1 MSKLLVGPHSRWGR
15 VEQSH
20 VCLARRVI
28 LSPLRSIAVIS
39 IAASLSLS
47 SDLAGGFGEA
57 RRSDDDYQASR
68 RRPDVILVLTD
79 QQRADAFGAAGSADL
94 RTPVMDRL
102 AREGVV
108 FTRAFTATPQCSPS
122 RAALMTG
129 RYPHRTG
136 VMGNTVDGEGKGPP
150 SAGMSGPLD
159 RSLPTLGR
167 LFAAAGYETAYF
179 GKWHLGG
186 SPGDYGFQT
195 HDSKVHDPTLAS
207 RVVAYLR
214 KRATHETRPL
224 LLIVSWLDPHD
235 IYSVLD
241 GPPPDARAHAVA
253 QLPWNLADDLR
264 DKPFPQRH
272 YLEEDQGKPFVAAD
286 RTMWRRYRA
295 FYNALV
301 ETVDREIGSVLGAI
315 APGGVPPITVFSTDH
330 GDLGGAHGLPYK
342 GPAMYE
348 ELVRIPLVISWPGRI
363 RAARSDAL
371 VSLIDLLPTLCDL
384 TGVPPPA
391 DVDGLSLRP
400 VLGLSSKGTDPG
412 TPPGSSPARTPSP
425 GSAPPVRERV
435 FAEYYGKQSW
445 RVPIRMV
452 RSARWKYVRYLG
464 YGEELYDLDADP
476 GELRNLA
483 GEATA
488 AVERARLARE
498 LDEWIRR
505 TKDPFPELTM
515 TDRSG
520 IVVAA
525 ARGR

>member
-1 MSKLLVGPHSRWGR
+1 M
-15 VEQSH
+15 
-20 VCLARRVI
+20 
-28 LSPLRSIAVIS
+28 SPLRSIAVIA
-39 IAASLSLS
+39 IAAGLSH
-47 SDLAGGFGEA
+47 GE
-57 RRSDDDYQASR
+57 YQPSR

-79 QQRADAFGAAGSADL
+79 QQRADAFGAAGAADV

-102 AREGVV
+102 AREGVL

-136 VMGNTVDGEGKGPP
+136 VMGNTAGVEGRAGGQSPP
-150 SAGMSGPLD
+150 PAGMSGSLD

-167 LFAAAGYETAYF
+167 VFAAAGYETAYF

-186 SPGDYGFQT
+186 SPGDYGFQI
-195 HDSKVHDPTLAS
+195 HDAKVHDPTLAS

-214 KRATHETRPL
+214 QRAAPETKPL
-224 LLIVSWLDPHD
+224 FLVVSWLNPHE
-235 IYSVLD
+235 IYSVAD
-241 GPPPDARAHAVA
+241 APPPEARVQAAA
-253 QLPWNLADDLR
+253 RLPSNLADDLR
-264 DKPFPQRH
+264 GKPFPQRH
-272 YLEEDQGKPFVAAD
+272 YLEQDQGKPFVGAD

-295 FYNALV
+295 FYNELV
-301 ETVDREIGSVLGAI
+301 ETVDREIGTVLGAL
-315 APGGVPPITVFSTDH
+315 APGDAPPITVFSTDH

-348 ELVRIPLVISWPGRI
+348 ELVRIPLVIAWPGRI

-384 TGVPPPA
+384 TGVPPPP

-400 VLGLSSKGTDPG
+400 VLT
-412 TPPGSSPARTPSP
+412 ASP
-425 GSAPPVRERV
+425 GSAPRVREMV

-452 RSARWKYVRYLG
+452 RTARWKYVRYLG

-483 GEATA
+483 GEANVA
-488 AVERARLARE
+488 AERARLARG

-505 TKDPFPELTM
+505 TEDPFPTLTT

-520 IVVAA
+520 SVVTA